1 METINREEAALRKKE
16 ELEQR
21 VIDRAAQEEQRV
33 EELKVAQKALT
44 DLQTA

>member
-21 VIDRAAQEEQRV
+21 VIDRAAQEEQRA
-33 EELKVAQKALT
+33 EELKVAQKKLS